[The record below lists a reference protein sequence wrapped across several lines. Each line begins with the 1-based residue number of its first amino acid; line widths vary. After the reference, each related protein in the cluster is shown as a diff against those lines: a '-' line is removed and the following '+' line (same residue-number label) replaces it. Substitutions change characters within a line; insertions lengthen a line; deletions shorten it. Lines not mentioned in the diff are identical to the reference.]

1 MQPPLGWTCSFLKK
15 SKSKRDKENGLKERV
30 HGVWSKPFEDAV
42 YIEMPDTLSPPHPL
56 DYVSPQA
63 YQDFVKNRA
72 DILWFEQEED
82 VFPSS
87 KVDEMLSA

>member
-1 MQPPLGWTCSFLKK
+1 MASKKGSMVYEASPLKMQYIKKCLTLPPPT
-15 SKSKRDKENGLKERV
+15 
-30 HGVWSKPFEDAV
+30 HTPF
-42 YIEMPDTLSPPHPL
+42 

-63 YQDFVKNRA
+63 FQDFVKNRA

>member
-1 MQPPLGWTCSFLKK
+1 MVYEASRLKMQYIKKCLTLYPPTPP
-15 SKSKRDKENGLKERV
+15 
-30 HGVWSKPFEDAV
+30 PF
-42 YIEMPDTLSPPHPL
+42 

-63 YQDFVKNRA
+63 FQDFVKNRA